1 MTFDSTISRS
11 RSLPS
16 RVRSPTPAKTE
27 KPERALAMLLI
38 SSITIDCLADAGAAK
53 QTNLAA
59 AHKRLKSS
67 RMTLIPVSNILQ
79 LSRLFFE

>member
-11 RSLPS
+11 RSLPF
-16 RVRSPTPAKTE
+16 A
-27 KPERALAMLLI
+27 RALAHAGENRKARACLGDVVDKFHHD
-38 SSITIDCLADAGAAK
+38 DCLADAGAAK

-67 RMTLIPVSNILQ
+67 R
-79 LSRLFFE
+79 